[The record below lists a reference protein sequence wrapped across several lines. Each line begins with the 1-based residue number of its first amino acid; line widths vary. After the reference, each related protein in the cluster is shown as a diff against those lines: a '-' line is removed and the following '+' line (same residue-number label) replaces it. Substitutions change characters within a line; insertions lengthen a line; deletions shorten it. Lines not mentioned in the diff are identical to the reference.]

1 MQIALTD
8 EIRYDLERRL
18 ARRKF
23 MGVEI
28 GLTLKSLLLTTKE
41 TSFCHAVKQMMHL
54 LRFLVF
60 GPRRRKAMPQ
70 LRRGIGL
77 ILLNSDSPRLVKL
90 ILPIVSTFNQDEY
103 NVMTC
108 TESAPTCFPKEVG
121 WCRACCALPLHS
133 FSARV
138 KAVAESP
145 CYLGELYRWV
155 RDNRLPVTLIPE
167 FLFNICYRYVYIKGA
182 YEFLEKVRPRF
193 VMADYEHLHPWSS
206 LFLVARRKGIQT
218 LNLMHGEI
226 YSAYAW
232 MPLLSDV
239 IACWGE
245 SQKRQLIGLGLD
257 AGRIRVCG
265 CPRIDRSINVDVA
278 GVRSRLC
285 VDATKPVAL
294 LATNPILWEYREKQV
309 VVFAEALKD
318 IGTVQG
324 LVRLHPSERL
334 EQYAGLSARF
344 PWVKFYD
351 AQSWTL
357 EESIA
362 VSRVVVNHDSGLGDD
377 ALVYGRPVIELDVLP
392 IGLTNGRK
400 LVERAGC
407 PLAKDAGELRKT
419 IVDLC
424 TNEDSYRRH
433 LGLAEPFVKD
443 LFFAVGDEAGRNTAS
458 VLREIAV
465 FDRTGN

>member
-1 MQIALTD
+1 MRIALTD
-8 EIRYDLERRL
+8 DIRYDLERRL
-18 ARRKF
+18 AGRKF

-41 TSFCHAVKQMMHL
+41 TSFCHAVKQMMNL
-54 LRFLVF
+54 LYLLMF
-60 GPRRRKAMPQ
+60 GPRHRKMQPR

-90 ILPIVSTFNQDEY
+90 ILPIVSTFKQDEY

-108 TESAPTCFPKEVG
+108 TERALTCFPKEVG
-121 WCRACCALPLHS
+121 WCQACCAQPAHS

-138 KAVAESP
+138 KAVAALP
-145 CYLGELYRWV
+145 YYLGEMFGWV
-155 RDNRLPVTLIPE
+155 RDNRLPIAIIPE

-182 YEFLEKVRPRF
+182 SEFLEKVQPRF

-206 LFLVARRKGIQT
+206 LVLVAGQRGIPT

-232 MPLLSDV
+232 LPMLSDV

-245 SQKRQLIGLGLD
+245 SQKRQLIGFGLN
-257 AGRIRVCG
+257 AERIRVCG
-265 CPRIDRSINVDVA
+265 CPRLDRSINVDVGA
-278 GVRSRLC
+278 VHSRLC
-285 VDATKPVAL
+285 VDATKPVVL

-309 VVFAEALKD
+309 TVFAEALKD
-318 IGTVQG
+318 VGTVQG

-334 EQYAGLSARF
+334 EEYSGLSARF
-344 PWVKFYD
+344 PWIKFYD

-357 EESIA
+357 EESMA

-407 PLAKDAGELRKT
+407 PLAKDAEGLRMA

-424 TNEDSYRRH
+424 MNEDSYRRH
-433 LGLAEPFVKD
+433 LGLAEPFIKD
-443 LFFAVGDEAGRNTAS
+443 LFFAYGDEAGANTARAILES
-458 VLREIAV
+458 VARKGGV
-465 FDRTGN
+465 